1 MTRILV
7 TGANGQLGSSIREAS
22 DSYQG
27 IDFRYTDLPELNLA
41 DRTRVESLIREVK
54 PHYVI
59 NCAAFTDVDGAEN
72 DPDTAYLLN
81 RDVPEFLGRLS
92 GSASFRLIHI
102 STDYVFD
109 GSSGR
114 PYREEDIPNPATVYG
129 KSKLAGE
136 QALSGTNT
144 VIVRTAWLYSP
155 VGHNF
160 VKTILKLAE
169 EKDALDVVYDQA
181 GAPTFAPDLAK
192 AILDILHNV
201 ETGKVPW
208 TPGIFHFTNTGVCSW
223 FDLALATVRMAG
235 KECDIHPV
243 TSDQFPRPAPRPHF
257 SVLSIEK
264 IRSVYPVQIPYW
276 RDSLNDCIEI
286 LQNTRYEKR

>member
-1 MTRILV
+1 MISILV

-22 DSYQG
+22 KSCQG
-27 IDFRYTDLPELNLA
+27 IDFRFTDLPELNLA
-41 DRTRVESLIREVK
+41 DQAGVESLIREVK

-59 NCAAFTDVDGAEN
+59 NCAAYTDVDGAEN

-109 GSSGR
+109 GMSGR
-114 PYREEDIPNPATVYG
+114 PHREEDIPNPATVYG

-136 QALSGTNT
+136 QALSGTSA

-160 VKTILKLAE
+160 VKTILKLAK
-169 EKDALDVVYDQA
+169 EKDGLEVVYDQT

-192 AILDILHNV
+192 AILDILQNV
-201 ETGKVPW
+201 EAGKVPW
-208 TPGIFHFTNTGVCSW
+208 TSGIFHFTNSGVCSW
-223 FDLALATVRMAG
+223 FDLALATIRMAG
-235 KECDIHPV
+235 IECDVRPV
-243 TSDQFPRPAPRPHF
+243 TSAQFARPAPRPHF
-257 SVLSIEK
+257 SVLSTEK
-264 IRSVYPVQIPYW
+264 IRSVYQVQIPYW
-276 RDSLNDCIEI
+276 RDSLNTCIEI
-286 LQNTRYEKR
+286 LQNTQYGKQ